1 MKLCDH
7 HLHSEFS
14 DDSET
19 KLTDIAE
26 QALYLGMSE
35 ICITDHHDIDYPK
48 DEEGHTFLLDTDRY
62 ISAVRKLQEQY
73 KDKLTIRLGVELGL
87 MSHIADKIIAYTN
100 KYHDFDF
107 IIGSSHLVYGK
118 DPYYP
123 AYYEGRSEK
132 EALLEYFESILANVQ
147 TFDNYSIYGHLD
159 YAVRYCPSGEAAFR
173 FSDYGDVF
181 EAILKTIIEHGKGI
195 EINTGSLYKNMT
207 YAHPHP
213 DTILNA

>member
-19 KLTDIAE
+19 ELTDIVE
-26 QALYLGMSE
+26 QALHLGMSE

-48 DEEGHTFLLDTDRY
+48 DEEGHTFLLDTGRY

-87 MSHIADKIIAYTN
+87 MSHIADKIIAYTD

-132 EALLEYFESILANVQ
+132 EALLEYL
-147 TFDNYSIYGHLD
+147 
-159 YAVRYCPSGEAAFR
+159 
-173 FSDYGDVF
+173 
-181 EAILKTIIEHGKGI
+181 
-195 EINTGSLYKNMT
+195 
-207 YAHPHP
+207 
-213 DTILNA
+213 

>member
-19 KLTDIAE
+19 ELTDIVE
-26 QALYLGMSE
+26 QALHLGMSE

-73 KDKLTIRLGVELGL
+73 KNKLTIRLGVELGL
-87 MSHIADKIIAYTN
+87 MSHIADKIIAYTD

-132 EALLEYFESILANVQ
+132 KHCWN
-147 TFDNYSIYGHLD
+147 
-159 YAVRYCPSGEAAFR
+159 
-173 FSDYGDVF
+173 
-181 EAILKTIIEHGKGI
+181 
-195 EINTGSLYKNMT
+195 
-207 YAHPHP
+207 
-213 DTILNA
+213 ILNPFLQMCKPLIIIPYTVIWTMPSVIVHPANQPSAFLIMQMSLKQF

>member
-1 MKLCDH
+1 
-7 HLHSEFS
+7 
-14 DDSET
+14 
-19 KLTDIAE
+19 
-26 QALYLGMSE
+26 
-35 ICITDHHDIDYPK
+35 
-48 DEEGHTFLLDTDRY
+48 
-62 ISAVRKLQEQY
+62 
-73 KDKLTIRLGVELGL
+73 
-87 MSHIADKIIAYTN
+87 MSHIADKIIAYTD

-173 FSDYGDVF
+173 FSDYADVF
-181 EAILKTIIEHGKGI
+181 EAILKTIIEHGVDYSQTVSCYQADDQGRACGKCDSCRLRKQGFVDAGVADPTRYI
-195 EINTGSLYKNMT
+195 PS
-207 YAHPHP
+207 
-213 DTILNA
+213 